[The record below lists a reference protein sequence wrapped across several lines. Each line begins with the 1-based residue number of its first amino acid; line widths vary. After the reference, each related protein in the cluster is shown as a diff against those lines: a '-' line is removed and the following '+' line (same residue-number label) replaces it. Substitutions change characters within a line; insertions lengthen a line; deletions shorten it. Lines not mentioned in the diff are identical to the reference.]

1 MSPRQPLFF
10 FFFFPGMRIGACAR
24 PSALGGAGAR
34 WQSGFCR
41 GLWQGWVAVGRE
53 EEGEENAETARA

>member
-1 MSPRQPLFF
+1 
-10 FFFFPGMRIGACAR
+10 MRIGACAW
-24 PSALGGAGAR
+24 PSVLGKVGAR

-41 GLWQGWVAVGRE
+41 GLWQGWVAVGGE